1 MMRLMCSMA
10 VSTLLLM
17 QPAHAQKDACADYEA
32 IKDARRI
39 FADVARDC
47 VVSNA
52 RTMSK
57 GPDSASDIAIAALQ
71 TCSAKIEM
79 INDECIGSAN
89 VTGRYVDEFRREAIR
104 VAVQSRS
111 GANRP

>member
-1 MMRLMCSMA
+1 MRSMFSLA

-32 IKDARRI
+32 INDARRI
-39 FADVARDC
+39 FAGVARDC
-47 VVSNA
+47 IVNNA
-52 RTMSK
+52 QRMSR
-57 GPDSASDIAIAALQ
+57 GPDSASDVAIAALQ
-71 TCSAKIEM
+71 TCHAKVEM

-89 VTGRYVDEFRREAIR
+89 VTGRYVEEFRREAIR
-104 VAVQSRS
+104 VAVQARS